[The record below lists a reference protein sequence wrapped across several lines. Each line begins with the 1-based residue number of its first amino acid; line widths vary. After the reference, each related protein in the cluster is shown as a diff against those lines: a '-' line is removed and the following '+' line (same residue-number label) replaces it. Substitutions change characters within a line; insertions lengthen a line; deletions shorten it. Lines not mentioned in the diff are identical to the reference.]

1 MRQENVWRLP
11 ATLFLIGLLAMLVAG
26 AWREM
31 ETPAR
36 AASVVSLP
44 DTSAQPHQGE
54 AQSNETPHF
63 PQVD

>member
-36 AASVVSLP
+36 TASAISLP
-44 DTSAQPHQGE
+44 DPNGQPHQDE
-54 AQSNETPHF
+54 AQTNEIPDFT
-63 PQVD
+63 QLD

>member
-36 AASVVSLP
+36 AASMLSLP
-44 DTSAQPHQGE
+44 DATMQPHQDE
-54 AQSNETPHF
+54 AQSNEVPDF
-63 PQVD
+63 PQLD